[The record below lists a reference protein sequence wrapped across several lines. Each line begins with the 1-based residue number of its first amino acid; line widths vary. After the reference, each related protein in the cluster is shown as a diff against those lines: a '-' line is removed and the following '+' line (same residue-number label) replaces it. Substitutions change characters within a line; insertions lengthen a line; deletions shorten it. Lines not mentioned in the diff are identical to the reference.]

1 MIRQSIFDYL
11 IAKNICFS
19 VCIST
24 KEANNSAITANSK
37 DYFILV
43 RKDDIKPKVKARWQ
57 FKCSNDHCTILQRDL
72 NADEVFEFKCMPS
85 DMFVKVIHDAN
96 GRVYELKSESLKRHL
111 ETV

>member
-1 MIRQSIFDYL
+1 MIKQSILEYL
-11 IAKNICFS
+11 ISKRICFS

-24 KEANNSAITANSK
+24 KEANNRAITANSK

-43 RKDDIKPKVKARWQ
+43 KKDDIRPKVKSHWQ

-72 NADEVFEFKCMPS
+72 NEDEVFEFKCMTEL
-85 DMFVKVIHDAN
+85 FNKVIHTAD

>member
-1 MIRQSIFDYL
+1 MIKQSILNYL

-19 VCIST
+19 VCVST

-43 RKDDIKPKVKARWQ
+43 RKDDIRPKVKSRWQ

-72 NADEVFEFKCMPS
+72 NADEVFEFKCMTEL
-85 DMFVKVIHDAN
+85 FNKVIHTAD
-96 GRVYELKSESLKRHL
+96 GHVYELKSESLKRHL
-111 ETV
+111 EMV